1 MDTIYKVRTTSC
13 KIMAELIMYLYH
25 KDYKKDNLTKLFQA
39 YAFNKK
45 YKQRI
50 NFLKICKAILLKD
63 DTIYIEKLKEIL
75 FTLANKEYNFDALV
89 TMTKALIKVVTDKDS
104 KCREDT
110 SVHYLCKK
118 INTGKILSVT
128 NLFRNVQLKKNE
140 KLEVVGSLPEG
151 NVFTQDNTF
160 FKEEFGVEIN
170 KKKNDDNNIN
180 IEENEE
186 NKFIN

>member
-1 MDTIYKVRTTSC
+1 MDSIYKVRTTSC

-25 KDYKKDNLTKLFQA
+25 KDYKKDNLAKLFKA

-45 YKQRI
+45 YKQRM
-50 NFLKICKAILLKD
+50 NFIKISKAILLKD

-75 FTLANKEYNFDALV
+75 FTLANKEYNFDVLV
-89 TMTKALIKVVTDKDS
+89 TMTKALIKVVTDKES

-128 NLFRNVQLKKNE
+128 NLFKNVQLKKNE
-140 KLEVVGSLPEG
+140 KLEVVGSLPDG

-160 FKEEFGVEIN
+160 FNEEFGVEVN
-170 KKKNDDNNIN
+170 KKKNNDNIIN
-180 IEENEE
+180 IEGDEE